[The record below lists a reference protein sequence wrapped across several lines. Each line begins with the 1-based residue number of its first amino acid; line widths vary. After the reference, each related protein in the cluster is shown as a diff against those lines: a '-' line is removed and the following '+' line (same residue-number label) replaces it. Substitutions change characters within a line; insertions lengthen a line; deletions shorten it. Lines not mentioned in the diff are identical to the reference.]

1 MIKKYSIPTFFTPN
15 KERKAVFNT
24 ELKPK
29 QRIEAPILKQTLAV
43 DLPLIDLN
51 TYENEKQ
58 TAQFDSIQ
66 AENDFVDSDESN
78 D

>member
-1 MIKKYSIPTFFTPN
+1 MIKKYNIPTFFTPN
-15 KERKAVFNT
+15 KDRKAVFNT

-51 TYENEKQ
+51 TQENEKQ